1 MSNFFN
7 GIIFQK
13 IMGVVLLLLAGF
25 ELISNYKYT
34 RSILRNGTSNGFSIL
49 AIAFAFFFG
58 LVLFCG
64 CLLYTSDAA

>member
-1 MSNFFN
+1 MTNFFN

-25 ELISNYKYT
+25 ELVSSYKYT
-34 RSILRNGTSNGFSIL
+34 RSILQNGTSNVFSIL

-64 CLLYTSDAA
+64 GIICLFYHF

>member
-25 ELISNYKYT
+25 ELVSSYKYT
-34 RSILRNGTSNGFSIL
+34 RSILQNGTSNGFSIL
-49 AIAFAFFFG
+49 AIAFASWF
-58 LVLFCG
+58 
-64 CLLYTSDAA
+64 